1 MNPVHS
7 VESFLKMSHD
17 HVKVLYAFLYIG
29 TYYALN
35 CYSFGLFFEEFDSDG
50 FCIEST
56 RVSI

>member
-1 MNPVHS
+1 MNAIHS

-17 HVKVLYAFLYIG
+17 NVKVLCAFLYID

-35 CYSFGLFFEEFDSDG
+35 CYSFGLFFEKFDSEG
-50 FCIEST
+50 FCVGSS